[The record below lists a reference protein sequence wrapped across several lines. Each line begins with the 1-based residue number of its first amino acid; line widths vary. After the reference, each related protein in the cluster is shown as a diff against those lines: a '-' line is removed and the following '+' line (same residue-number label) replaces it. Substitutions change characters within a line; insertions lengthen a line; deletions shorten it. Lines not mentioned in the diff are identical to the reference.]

1 MRVIFLIIIFSI
13 SVFGQVK
20 ETHKDALNKII
31 PRFKQAA
38 IVSEMFKLLAEEAI
52 GNVPDKVG
60 INLIYIPKREDDPF
74 SGIKSIK
81 ENQIISLDLEGL
93 TFLQIIKHICE
104 VGNLRFK
111 INENAVVVSHP
122 TEVSEKLI
130 TKFYK
135 LSFVDLSKIGNEKFK
150 SFLESKGVMFSQENS
165 VTYLKNINRLAVTNT
180 AFEQEKIKDI
190 ISSFSIEEKL
200 DNISLQ
206 LNTLAQEN
214 GLNVLSEIQEELQ
227 EIKALLQEQK
237 SSNKK
242 FSPLNKQL
250 NLIIPKVRFMDR
262 DLDFAVDFLKRISRD
277 LSKDEVGINIILS
290 VQSHNLKLN
299 LNLDNVPVGELIQ
312 YICLQLGLTY
322 KVQENTVII
331 RDNIFFD
338 GLETQFYDIT
348 PGLLEFVNEHYKNN
362 ALEAFKSLGV
372 DFDPGTKIT
381 YLSRVLKMVITN
393 DSRNQKKLKE
403 IFEFFKEKV
412 ITD

>member
-1 MRVIFLIIIFSI
+1 MRIIFLVVIFSI
-13 SVFGQVK
+13 SVLGQVK
-20 ETHKDALNKII
+20 ETNVDALNKIV
-31 PRFKQAA
+31 PRFKQSA
-38 IVSEMFKLLAEEAI
+38 IVSEMFKFLAEEAI
-52 GNVPDKVG
+52 SNVPDKVG
-60 INLIYIPKREDDPF
+60 INLIYISKREEDPF
-74 SGIKSIK
+74 SKIKSI
-81 ENQIISLDLEGL
+81 EEDQIISLDLEGL

-338 GLETQFYDIT
+338 SLETHFYDIT
-348 PGLLEFVNEHYKNN
+348 PGLLEYVNEHHKRNP
-362 ALEAFKSLGV
+362 LEAFKSLGV
-372 DFDPGTKIT
+372 DFGPGTKIS
-381 YLSRVLKMVITN
+381 YLSREVKMVITN
-393 DSRNQKKLKE
+393 DTRNHKKLKE
-403 IFEFFKEKV
+403 VFEFFKVK
-412 ITD
+412 